1 MNDQNLTREEL
12 IAEIHRLRRR
22 VAMLEDSQGK
32 DPTKTTSAGEAA
44 DQAASDRD
52 SAMDAEAFQKMFRDH
67 GAIMYI
73 VDFET
78 LAIIDANKTALNF
91 YGYDL
96 ETMRTK
102 RIPEINIMPEEE
114 IRAEIKRAVAQ
125 GRSHYVFQH
134 QLATGEIRD
143 VEVYANPISIKGR
156 EHTFAVV
163 HDITERKRAEEDL
176 AQIFAMAM
184 DMLCIADINTAT
196 FLKVNPAFTEIL
208 GFSEQELLNSPFFDF
223 IHPDDIDATMTV
235 VQEQLRKG
243 ANVINFENRYR
254 CKDGSYR
261 WLSWV
266 SHPNVEKGVT
276 YAVARDITEMKQK
289 ENALQRS
296 KALLDA
302 TGHMAKV
309 GGWELDARTLEV
321 TWTDETYHIHELPLN
336 YQPPLEEA
344 INFFHPQDRSRLEKA
359 IERALKHGE
368 PYDMEIRFITAKGK
382 KRWTRTKCQ
391 PVIENGQTVKLWGTF
406 QDISARKKA
415 ELELQASEEQFRH
428 FFEHLTIGVAVYEA
442 VDNGE
447 DFIFADI
454 NPAGQQTNK
463 VSIDEIRGERLTRV
477 FPSVRELGLFQALQD
492 TWRTGEPRLVP
503 FSKYKDERITQW
515 VENRVFRLPSGK
527 VVAVYDDRTELM
539 RLEEGLRQAQKMEA
553 IGTLAGGIAHDF
565 NNMLSVLTG
574 NISYAL
580 SILDKD
586 DELSDIL
593 ADVLQ
598 ATKQAQNLT
607 HQLLTFAKGGEPIK
621 KACDMN
627 KLVEESARF
636 VTSGSKSKCD
646 FNLADDLLAAE
657 IDSGQINQVLSNI
670 IINAYQAMPNGG
682 VITIQSENIEIDT
695 ISDFP
700 LASGPYIRISIEDQG
715 IGIHAKHIPNI
726 FDPYFTTKQKGSGLG
741 LATAYSIV
749 KRHGGNI
756 TVYSESGKGTVFH
769 IYLPASSK
777 HVLAAEN
784 KAPSSHQGHGKI
796 LIMDD
801 QEAILKMV
809 SRMFA
814 KMGYETEAATDGAKA
829 IEIYR
834 EAYQAGD
841 PFDLV
846 ILDLTVPGGM
856 GGAKTVIE
864 LLKIDPDAKA
874 VVSSGY
880 SNAPIMANYQDY
892 GFRGVVPK
900 PYTKAHLADVLN
912 RILG

>member
-1 MNDQNLTREEL
+1 MSDQNLTREEL
-12 IAEIHRLRRR
+12 ISENRRLRRR
-22 VAMLEDSQGK
+22 IAMLEDSPRVRQAE
-32 DPTKTTSAGEAA
+32 TTLT
-44 DQAASDRD
+44 D
-52 SAMDAEAFQKMFRDH
+52 
-67 GAIMYI
+67 
-73 VDFET
+73 
-78 LAIIDANKTALNF
+78 
-91 YGYDL
+91 
-96 ETMRTK
+96 
-102 RIPEINIMPEEE
+102 
-114 IRAEIKRAVAQ
+114 
-125 GRSHYVFQH
+125 
-134 QLATGEIRD
+134 
-143 VEVYANPISIKGR
+143 EV
-156 EHTFAVV
+156 
-163 HDITERKRAEEDL
+163 EDL
-176 AQIFAMAM
+176 SQIFAMAM

-196 FLKVNPAFTEIL
+196 FIKVNPAFTEIL
-208 GFSEQELLNSPFFDF
+208 GYSEEELLNSPFFDF
-223 IHPDDIDATMTV
+223 IHPDDIDETLTV
-235 VQEQLRKG
+235 VQDQLRKG
-243 ANVINFENRYR
+243 AKVINFENRYR

-289 ENALQRS
+289 EKALQRS

-302 TGHMAKV
+302 AGRMAKV
-309 GGWELDARTLEV
+309 GGWELDAKTLEV
-321 TWTDETYHIHELPLN
+321 TWTDETYHIHELPLD
-336 YQPPLEEA
+336 YRPPLEEA

-391 PVIENGQTVKLWGTF
+391 PVVENDQIVRLMGTF
-406 QDISARKKA
+406 QDISSRKKA
-415 ELELQASEEQFRH
+415 ELELQASEKQFRH

-447 DFIFADI
+447 DFIFADM
-454 NPAGQQTNK
+454 NPTGQELSK
-463 VSIDEIRGERLTRV
+463 VSIDEIRGERLTRI
-477 FPSVRELGLFQALQD
+477 FPSVRDFGLFKALQD
-492 TWRTGEPRLVP
+492 TWRTGKPCHVP

-527 VVAVYDDRTELM
+527 VVAVHDDRTELM

-580 SILDKD
+580 SILNKD
-586 DELSDIL
+586 DELFDVL
-593 ADVLQ
+593 ADVLK

-621 KACDMN
+621 KACDLN
-627 KLVEESARF
+627 KLIEESARF
-636 VTSGSKSKCD
+636 VTSGSKSRCD
-646 FNLADDLLAAE
+646 FNLAGDLLAAE
-657 IDSGQINQVLSNI
+657 IDYGQINQVISNI
-670 IINAYQAMPNGG
+670 VINASQAMPNGG
-682 VITIQSENIEIDT
+682 VITIRSENIEIDT
-695 ISDFP
+695 TSDFP
-700 LASGPYIRISIEDQG
+700 LASGPYVRISIEDQG
-715 IGIHAKHIPNI
+715 VGIHEKHISNI

-756 TVYSESGKGTVFH
+756 TVYSELGKGTVFH

-777 HVLAAEN
+777 DVLVAKD

-809 SRMFA
+809 ARMLG

-834 EAYQAGD
+834 QAYDAGK

-856 GGAKTVIE
+856 GGAKTIIE
-864 LLKIDPDAKA
+864 LLKIDPDVKA

-900 PYTKAHLADVLN
+900 PYTKAHLAKLLN
-912 RILG
+912 QILGKHV